1 MISNASKSINIGIIG
16 GGLGGISAAIY
27 LKKAGFNVT
36 IIEKNSTLGGRAN
49 LIEENG
55 FRFDV
60 GPSLLNYPWVFEDLF
75 KAAGENLKD
84 HVELIEVKSGVRFLW
99 EDKEEFHVSSDYS
112 SLNKEISRLEKSE
125 NNGLNKFIK
134 SNSNRY
140 EIAFKKLLN
149 SNLDNPLLWGKKLG
163 LKEIFSGSMTQSM
176 YKDLSK
182 HFKSKYIKEA
192 FGSYAMYLGGSP
204 FNIPAFF
211 SILPYGE
218 ISYGLWMPKGGIY
231 SLVEKLEYILV
242 KNGIKIQKE
251 ITVSEIE
258 IVNKKVAGVITSK
271 GERINFDVIVS
282 NVDLPTTNS
291 VLIKPSGQ
299 KKSILP
305 EPPMTPSVLTFYW
318 GLKKTTDLPHHTIFL
333 PNDYKKSFKDLFE
346 TKKFPEGMPF
356 YTSSPCTTDPGL
368 APNGKSTMFVLVPL
382 PVTSKD
388 SDVNSFAKDTPYIK
402 NKIFQKFNHHGI
414 DLKKEDII
422 YEKLLSPNDWKEM
435 FGLYKT
441 SAFGVSHN
449 LFNIGPFRGKNKSKL
464 YKGLYFTGASTN
476 PGTGLPMV
484 TISGKLTAERVIKD
498 VL

>member
-1 MISNASKSINIGIIG
+1 MINNASKLINVGIIG

-27 LKKAGFNVT
+27 LKKAGFDVT

-49 LIEENG
+49 LIEKNG

-84 HVELIEVKSGVRFLW
+84 HIDLIEVQSGVRFLW
-99 EDKEEFHVSSDYS
+99 EDKEEFHVSSDYA

-125 NNGLNKFIK
+125 NTGLNKFIK
-134 SNSNRY
+134 SNSSRY

-149 SNLDNPLLWGKKLG
+149 SNLDNPLIWGKRLG
-163 LKEIFSGSMTQSM
+163 LKEILSGSMTQSM

-182 HFKSKYIKEA
+182 HFNSKYIKEA

-204 FNIPAFF
+204 FDIPAFF

-231 SLVEKLEYILV
+231 SLIEKLENILV
-242 KNGIKIQKE
+242 KNKIKIQKE
-251 ITVSEIE
+251 KTVSEIV
-258 IVNKKVAGVITSK
+258 IVDKKVAGVITSQ
-271 GERINFDVIVS
+271 GERINFDVLVS
-282 NVDLPTTNS
+282 NVDLPTTDS
-291 VLIKPSGQ
+291 VLIKPADQ
-299 KKSILP
+299 KKSIPSNL
-305 EPPMTPSVLTFYW
+305 PMTPSVVTFYW
-318 GLKKTTDLPHHTIFL
+318 GLRKITDLPHHTIFL

-346 TKKFPEGMPF
+346 NKKFPDGMPF
-356 YTSSPCTTDPGL
+356 YISSPCSTDPEL
-368 APNGKSTMFVLVPL
+368 APNNMSTMFVLVPL

-388 SDVNSFAKDTPYIK
+388 GDVNDFAKDINYIK
-402 NKIFQKFNHHGI
+402 NKIFLRFNHHGI
-414 DLKKEDII
+414 ELKKEDII
-422 YEKLLSPNDWKEM
+422 YEKILSPNDWKEM

-464 YKGLYFTGASTN
+464 YNGLYYTGASTN

-484 TISGKLTAERVIKD
+484 AISGKLTAERIIKD